1 MLGKFGLY
9 KLTIGNNLS
18 SFSTIQNIIFG
29 FLMLGKFVL
38 HELIVGNQ
46 LCSFS
51 YSTWAF
57 KYWDL
62 LYST

>member
-18 SFSTIQNIIFG
+18 SFSTIQHIIFG

-38 HELIVGNQ
+38 NELIVGNQ

-51 YSTWAF
+51 YST
-57 KYWDL
+57 
-62 LYST
+62 